1 MRRERLTLALLLV
14 CGSLAGAAGEP
25 PAPSGSEAA
34 DRFAPLTAPTLE
46 GDERSRLESGEVLV
60 RDLPPGGS
68 EGIGILVMGLIE
80 APPEAVWSIMSDC
93 EKQDEFM
100 PRILYSA
107 VRDRDGDSHTCE
119 LVVDLP
125 FPLEDARTQTRH
137 HVRRMPDGGYQRY
150 WELLPGDWSYRRASG
165 SWTVH
170 PYAPGRSL
178 LVNRMDLL
186 LKASV
191 PEWILRAAHAR
202 QGPETFEAI
211 RVRVRERS
219 GH

>member
-1 MRRERLTLALLLV
+1 MRRERLALALLLV
-14 CGSLAGAAGEP
+14 CGSLGGAAGEP

-34 DRFAPLTAPTLE
+34 DRFAPLTAPVLE
-46 GDERSRLESGEVLV
+46 GDERSRLEAGEVLV

-68 EGIGILVMGLIE
+68 EGIGVLVMGLIE
-80 APPEAVWSIMSDC
+80 APPEAVWRIMSDC
-93 EKQDEFM
+93 EEQDEFM

-137 HVRRMPDGGYQRY
+137 HVRRLPDGGYQRH

-170 PYAPGRSL
+170 PYAAGRSL

-186 LKASV
+186 LKAAV
-191 PEWILRAAHAR
+191 PEWILRAAHTR

-211 RVRVRERS
+211 RVRVRERAE
-219 GH
+219 H